1 MLISSCLSDNNY
13 RDIFLYDPNGGMSS
27 IIFIA
32 IFFLGSCRLNRVKGE
47 PPMPAKKLNNPLPL
61 DDQLCYAI
69 YSAGMAIQRVYKPL
83 LDDLGLTY
91 PQYLALNVL
100 WREDK
105 LTVGSIAE
113 RLALESSTLTPL
125 LKRLEAAGLL
135 RRTRSP
141 ANERQVVVALT
152 DKGRELRSRA
162 GCLADALLSSSG
174 QSPAHLNQ
182 INRDVRELRDAIYE
196 HTGVWRSTA

>member
-1 MLISSCLSDNNY
+1 
-13 RDIFLYDPNGGMSS
+13 
-27 IIFIA
+27 
-32 IFFLGSCRLNRVKGE
+32 
-47 PPMPAKKLNNPLPL
+47 MPAKKHNNPVPL
-61 DDQLCYAI
+61 DDQLCFAI

-91 PQYLALNVL
+91 PQYLVLNVL

-135 RRTRSP
+135 RRTRNP

-196 HTGVWRSTA
+196 RTGVWRSTS

>member
-1 MLISSCLSDNNY
+1 
-13 RDIFLYDPNGGMSS
+13 
-27 IIFIA
+27 
-32 IFFLGSCRLNRVKGE
+32 
-47 PPMPAKKLNNPLPL
+47 MPAKKLNNPLPL

-91 PQYLALNVL
+91 PQYLVLNVL

-135 RRTRSP
+135 RRTRNP

-174 QSPAHLNQ
+174 QSPADLNQ